1 MTCSG
6 LCEGTI
12 GIPQSLNII
21 LQSQDSSSGNWFA
34 FSVRKL
40 VLQNHVL
47 MSPPPPQTLSH
58 VGGVSDSLA
67 TSHNS
72 QVLSSVITGHQLT
85 HGEHSL
91 GAARL
96 RCWDN
101 RGDTPSRLLSGSLA
115 SLDEYGFPGSAG
127 PATSAW
133 VGKQA
138 HRRTLWSSK
147 DVPSVEGE
155 EGNRKDWH
163 RAVLPSIKI
172 HLTDASNLI

>member
-6 LCEGTI
+6 FCEGTV
-12 GIPQSLNII
+12 GIPHSLNII
-21 LQSQDSSSGNWFA
+21 MRSQDSNSGNCAQGSKSQGFA

-47 MSPPPPQTLSH
+47 RSPPPPPPQTLSH

-72 QVLSSVITGHQLT
+72 QVLSSVITGHKLT
-85 HGEHSL
+85 CGEHSL

-115 SLDEYGFPGSAG
+115 SLDEHGFPGSSGASHVCLGGQAG
-127 PATSAW
+127 
-133 VGKQA
+133 
-138 HRRTLWSSK
+138 SS
-147 DVPSVEGE
+147 
-155 EGNRKDWH
+155 
-163 RAVLPSIKI
+163 
-172 HLTDASNLI
+172 

>member
-1 MTCSG
+1 MR
-6 LCEGTI
+6 
-12 GIPQSLNII
+12 
-21 LQSQDSSSGNWFA
+21 SQDSNSGNCAQGSKSRGFA

-47 MSPPPPQTLSH
+47 RSPLPPPPQTLSH
-58 VGGVSDSLA
+58 VSGVSDSLA

-72 QVLSSVITGHQLT
+72 QVLSSVITGPKLT
-85 HGEHSL
+85 CGEHSL

-115 SLDEYGFPGSAG
+115 SLDEYGFPGSVG

-138 HRRTLWSSK
+138 HHRTLWSSK
-147 DVPSVEGE
+147 DMPLVEGE
-155 EGNRKDWH
+155 EGNRKGWH

-172 HLTDASNLI
+172 YLKDASNLI